1 MLYSHLGGDH
11 KGRLGDW
18 QNQLVNRNI
27 FSVTLVTYAS
37 LIILLVTVGWS
48 IVLLVRLSDP
58 RLRALTALLS
68 AVALSRIVVLLD
80 PTGSWTFA
88 RSMPIDQV
96 PGLGVSVLAILVLS
110 LLDQTLAR
118 AGAARKTI
126 HDALTG
132 LPNRAHF
139 LDLVDR
145 TLVRARQQKAT
156 FSVMLFDLDHFQRVN
171 ASHGRIGGDQLL
183 TAISHRLLRCVR
195 PEDTVA
201 RIGGD
206 EFGILLSLGHKAG
219 AAIRV
224 VERIEA
230 QLQEP
235 FRIGERDMFVTASIG
250 IASSE
255 TPYECAEDLLRD
267 GETAMRRAKAR
278 GGGNSYE
285 FFDPGMHRRVT
296 SRLQLEADMRAG
308 LQGQHF
314 RLVFWPLVSLSSDR
328 IVGFEA
334 LVRWEHSFRGMM
346 LPAQFIHVAE
356 ESGLIVPLGDWILR
370 EACRQI
376 LIWRKLFPE
385 ETGLSVSVNLSAQ
398 QFQYPHIVEQV
409 GDAICGSPPGSVVL
423 EITESVLMQDIE
435 SCIDVLRQFRH
446 FGAKIHIDDF
456 GTGYSS
462 LSYLHRIPFDALKI
476 DRSFISDAS
485 STENAVAIVRTIM
498 RLASD
503 LGVEVVA
510 EGVDTRELAEWLKSL
525 DCQYAQG
532 NLYSV
537 PVAADD
543 ATKLLRAQ
551 AKAIV
556 RPGTGRVTA

>member
-1 MLYSHLGGDH
+1 M
-11 KGRLGDW
+11 
-18 QNQLVNRNI
+18 
-27 FSVTLVTYAS
+27 TLVTYAS
-37 LIILLVTVGWS
+37 LIILLVTVAWS

-88 RSMPIDQV
+88 RSMPVDQV

-110 LLDQTLAR
+110 LLDQTMSR
-118 AGAARKTI
+118 ASAARKTI

-132 LPNRAHF
+132 LPNRAHL
-139 LDLVDR
+139 LDLVDQ
-145 TLVRARQQKAT
+145 TLLRARQEKAT
-156 FSVMLFDLDHFQRVN
+156 FSVMLLGLDHFQRVN

-183 TAISHRLLRCVR
+183 TALSHRLLRCVR

-206 EFGILLSLGHKAG
+206 EFGILLSLGHGAR

-235 FRIGERDMFVTASIG
+235 FCLGERDVFVTASIG

-255 TPYECAEDLLRD
+255 TPYQCAEYLLRD
-267 GETAMRRAKAR
+267 VETAMRRAKAS

-285 FFDPGMHRRVT
+285 FFDPGMHRRVIT
-296 SRLQLEADMRAG
+296 RLQLEADIRAG
-308 LQGQHF
+308 LQDDQF
-314 RLVFWPLVSLSSDR
+314 WLVFWPLVSLSRGR

-334 LVRWEHSFRGMM
+334 LVRWEHSLRGPMV
-346 LPAQFIHVAE
+346 PSQFIPLAE
-356 ESGLIVPLGDWILR
+356 ETGLIVPLGDWILR

-385 ETGLSVSVNLSAQ
+385 EKDLSVSVNLSAR
-398 QFQYPHIVEQV
+398 QFQDAHIVEQV
-409 GDAICGSPPGSVVL
+409 GNALIGSLPGSVVL
-423 EITESVLMQDIE
+423 EITESMLMQDID
-435 SCIDVLRQFRH
+435 SCIGVLRQFRDL
-446 FGAKIHIDDF
+446 GAKIHIDDF

-510 EGVDTRELAEWLKSL
+510 EGVDTRDQAEWLKSL
-525 DCQYAQG
+525 DCQYGQG
-532 NLYSV
+532 SLYSE
-537 PVAADD
+537 PVDADD
-543 ATKLLRAQ
+543 ATKLLQAQ
-551 AKAIV
+551 AETSV
-556 RPGTGRVTA
+556 RPSAGRATA

>member
-1 MLYSHLGGDH
+1 
-11 KGRLGDW
+11 
-18 QNQLVNRNI
+18 
-27 FSVTLVTYAS
+27 VTLVTYAS

-68 AVALSRIVVLLD
+68 AVALSRVVVLLD
-80 PTGSWTFA
+80 PSGSWSFA
-88 RSMPIDQV
+88 RSMPVDQV
-96 PGLGVSVLAILVLS
+96 PALGVSVLAILVLS
-110 LLDQTLAR
+110 LLDQTLSR
-118 AGAARKTI
+118 ASAARKTI
-126 HDALTG
+126 HDPLTG

-145 TLVRARQQKAT
+145 TLLRARQDNAT
-156 FSVMLFDLDHFQRVN
+156 FSVMLFGVDHFQRVN

-183 TAISHRLLRCVR
+183 TALSHRLLRCVR

-206 EFGILLSLGHKAG
+206 EFGILLSMGHGAR

-235 FRIGERDMFVTASIG
+235 FRIGERDVFATASIG

-255 TPYECAEDLLRD
+255 TPYQCAEDLLRD
-267 GETAMRRAKAR
+267 GETAMRRAKAS
-278 GGGNSYE
+278 GGGNTYE
-285 FFDPGMHRRVT
+285 FFDPGMHHRVVV
-296 SRLQLEADMRAG
+296 RLQLEADIRAG
-308 LQGQHF
+308 LQDDQF
-314 RLVFWPLVSLSSDR
+314 SLVFWPLVSLSSGR

-385 ETGLSVSVNLSAQ
+385 ETDLSVSVNLSAR
-398 QFQYPHIVEQV
+398 QFQDPHIVEQV
-409 GDAICGSPPGSVVL
+409 GNALISSVPGSVIL
-423 EITESVLMQDIE
+423 EITESMLMEDID
-435 SCIDVLRQFRH
+435 SCIDILRQFRH
-446 FGAKIHIDDF
+446 LGVKIHIDDF

-503 LGVEVVA
+503 LNVEVVA
-510 EGVDTRELAEWLKSL
+510 EGVDTQEQAEWLKSL
-525 DCQYAQG
+525 DCQYGQG
-532 NLYSV
+532 NLYSM
-537 PVAADD
+537 PVDADE
-543 ATKLLRAQ
+543 ATKLLQAQ
-551 AKAIV
+551 AEPRV
-556 RPGTGRVTA
+556 RTGAGRATG

>member
-1 MLYSHLGGDH
+1 M
-11 KGRLGDW
+11 
-18 QNQLVNRNI
+18 
-27 FSVTLVTYAS
+27 TLVTYAS

-68 AVALSRIVVLLD
+68 AVALSRVVVLLD
-80 PTGSWTFA
+80 PSGSWSFA
-88 RSMPIDQV
+88 RSMPVDQV
-96 PGLGVSVLAILVLS
+96 PALGVSVLAILVLS
-110 LLDQTLAR
+110 LLDQTLSR
-118 AGAARKTI
+118 ASAARKTI
-126 HDALTG
+126 HDPLTG

-145 TLVRARQQKAT
+145 TLLGARQQKTA
-156 FSVMLFDLDHFQRVN
+156 FSVMLLGLDHFQRVN

-183 TAISHRLLRCVR
+183 TDLSHRLLRCVR

-206 EFGILLSLGHKAG
+206 EFGILLSMGHG
-219 AAIRV
+219 ARAAVRV

-235 FRIGERDMFVTASIG
+235 FRIGERDVFATASIG

-255 TPYECAEDLLRD
+255 TPYQCAEDLLRD
-267 GETAMRRAKAR
+267 GETAMRRAKAS

-285 FFDPGMHRRVT
+285 FFDPGMHHRVVV
-296 SRLQLEADMRAG
+296 RLQLEADIRAG
-308 LQGQHF
+308 LQDDQF
-314 RLVFWPLVSLSSDR
+314 SLVFWPLVSLSSGR

-385 ETGLSVSVNLSAQ
+385 ETDLSVSVNLSAR
-398 QFQYPHIVEQV
+398 QFQDPHIVEQV
-409 GDAICGSPPGSVVL
+409 GNALIGSLPGSVIL
-423 EITESVLMQDIE
+423 EITESMLMEDID
-435 SCIDVLRQFRH
+435 SCIDILRQFREL
-446 FGAKIHIDDF
+446 GAKIHIDDF

-503 LGVEVVA
+503 LNVEVVA
-510 EGVDTRELAEWLKSL
+510 EGVDTQEQAEWLKSL
-525 DCQYAQG
+525 DCQYGQG
-532 NLYSV
+532 NLYSM
-537 PVAADD
+537 PVDADE
-543 ATKLLRAQ
+543 ATKLLQAQ
-551 AKAIV
+551 AETSV
-556 RPGTGRVTA
+556 RPSAGRAMA